1 MSNVE
6 IRPRFLSLLVGP
18 SKGVSLTERMSEV
31 PPSRD
36 LPDWQLKVIDREI
49 GVGLIL
55 FGLGRLASP

>member
-6 IRPRFLSLLVGP
+6 IRPRFLSLLVRGP

-36 LPDWQLKVIDREI
+36 LPEWQLKVIDRQI

-55 FGLGRLASP
+55 FELGRLA